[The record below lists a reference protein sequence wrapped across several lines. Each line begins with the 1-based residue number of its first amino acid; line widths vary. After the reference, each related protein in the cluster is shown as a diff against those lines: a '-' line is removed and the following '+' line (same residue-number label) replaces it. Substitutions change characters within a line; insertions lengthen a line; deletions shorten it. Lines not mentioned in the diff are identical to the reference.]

1 MKRIVG
7 AYASVQA
14 HKRRPCLSSSACDT
28 SQWRKLC
35 FHIRSATCARALW
48 ATHATP
54 SNGKNC
60 PFALEGWLYHPFVG
74 VARVDC
80 GWEICRLWSFLS
92 FFLFFFSSF
101 IFPPLKI
108 TGWSSLL
115 LIFQL
120 RFLFF
125 WFFIFVLGY
134 FVKVLFVFNSIIQS
148 QFVMYFF
155 FQFGSFFSSF
165 FSLTLL

>member
-28 SQWRKLC
+28 SQWRKLR

-74 VARVDC
+74 VTHVDG
-80 GWEICRLWSFLS
+80 GWEICRLWNFLS
-92 FFLFFFSSF
+92 FFFSFLLLSF
-101 IFPPLKI
+101 LPLKLQVDPLCCWYFNS
-108 TGWSSLL
+108 GPYS
-115 LIFQL
+115 FD
-120 RFLFF
+120 
-125 WFFIFVLGY
+125 FFIFVLGY
-134 FVKVLFVFNSIIQS
+134 FVKVLFVFNSTIQS
-148 QFVMYFF
+148 QFVIYYFF
-155 FQFGSFFSSF
+155 FNLVLFLSSF

>member
-1 MKRIVG
+1 
-7 AYASVQA
+7 
-14 HKRRPCLSSSACDT
+14 
-28 SQWRKLC
+28 
-35 FHIRSATCARALW
+35 
-48 ATHATP
+48 
-54 SNGKNC
+54 
-60 PFALEGWLYHPFVG
+60 
-74 VARVDC
+74 
-80 GWEICRLWSFLS
+80 
-92 FFLFFFSSF
+92 
-101 IFPPLKI
+101 
-108 TGWSSLL
+108 LL

-165 FSLTLL
+165 FPWLFYKNSIGFQFHI